1 MSTTRRLSLTSGS
14 TITFISNIFTFV
26 LGLCASILI
35 ARVLGPTNKG
45 IYALI
50 VLMPAI
56 LLKFGTLGIDASNVY
71 FSGNR
76 KYTISSIGSNSLFYG
91 VFLGLALIFIFWI
104 VSKTEMYQ
112 NFIST
117 KNLNTSYIWLLILT
131 LPFSLVSGL
140 LNSILVGRE
149 KVIQFNGLRILGI
162 CLQVL
167 FLVILLLLLDLG
179 VFGAIL
185 VSVVICPI
193 NAVLMII
200 FVNKIEKVKFSFN
213 SRFLSDS
220 LKYGTKAYFGN
231 LAQFLNYRLDI
242 FLVAYFLNVADVGYY
257 SLAVG
262 MAEKSWM
269 IPGSIATILL
279 PRVSSIKIKDANN
292 LTPKVSRL
300 TLFIVSVIALGL
312 LFVCKPVIRIM
323 YGYLYLPSVKPFML
337 LLPGIVALSV
347 SKILTADL
355 AGRGKPEFG
364 TLAALISL
372 AVNIP
377 LNIYLIP
384 RWGIAGAA
392 FASTVAYS
400 LATLISL
407 IAFLKISGNS
417 LLDTLIIKKQDIRI
431 YILPKLQ
438 RLKNALSQVL

>member
-1 MSTTRRLSLTSGS
+1 MNTTRRRSLTSGS
-14 TITFISNIFTFV
+14 TITFISNIFTFA
-26 LGLCASILI
+26 LGLCASII
-35 ARVLGPTNKG
+35 VARVLGPTNKG

-56 LLKFGTLGIDASNVY
+56 LLKFGTLGIEASNVY

-91 VFLGLALIFIFWI
+91 LSLGFALIFIFWI
-104 VSKTEMYQ
+104 VSKTEIYQ
-112 NFIST
+112 NFISS
-117 KNLNTSYIWLLILT
+117 KNLNASYIWLLMLT
-131 LPFSLVSGL
+131 LPFSLVSGFF
-140 LNSILVGRE
+140 NSILVGRE
-149 KVIQFNGLRILGI
+149 KVVQFNCLRILGI

-167 FLVILLLLLDLG
+167 FLVILLILLDLG
-179 VFGAIL
+179 VLGAVL
-185 VSVVICPI
+185 VSVVVCPI
-193 NAVLMII
+193 NVALMIV

-213 SRFLSDS
+213 ARLLSDS

-242 FLVAYFLNVADVGYY
+242 FLVAYFLTTADVGYY
-257 SLAVG
+257 ALAVG
-262 MAEKSWM
+262 IAEKLWM
-269 IPGSIATILL
+269 LPGSITTILF

-292 LTPKVSRL
+292 LTPRVSRN
-300 TLFIVSVIALGL
+300 TLPIMLLLALGL
-312 LFVCKPVIRIM
+312 LLICKPVIRIM
-323 YGYLYLPSVKPFML
+323 YGSLYFPSVKPFML

-347 SKILTADL
+347 SKLFTADL

-364 TLAALISL
+364 TLAAFISL

-392 FASTVAYS
+392 FSSTVAYS
-400 LATLISL
+400 LASLISL

-417 LLDTLIIKKQDIRI
+417 LLDTLIIKKQDIQT
-431 YILPKLQ
+431 YFLPKLQ
-438 RLKNALSQVL
+438 RFKMF